1 MRLASSRSSQEAGT
15 EQVKARERPGPDPTG
30 LEATVLCETMEE
42 IALRGEVIRCDLIMV
57 AVIKKKKNNNT
68 CFFF

>member
-42 IALRGEVIRCDLIMV
+42 IALRGDLIMV
-57 AVIKKKKNNNT
+57 AVIYKKNNT
-68 CFFF
+68 FFF